1 LRVLEEKTILKTAMV
16 TTEILCNKCGESCM
30 VPRRK
35 KSYEESNDS
44 NFIPPEYDFIGLIEV
59 EYRGGYESEAIPDG
73 DQHQFSL
80 CEPCLAKF
88 MATFKIP
95 SFQYSV

>member
-1 LRVLEEKTILKTAMV
+1 MRTTEERTIIRKKVV
-16 TTEILCNKCGESCM
+16 TTDILCNKCGESCLP
-30 VPRRK
+30 PRTIK
-35 KSYEESNDS
+35 HYEEWNDP
-44 NFIPPEYDFIGLIEV
+44 NLYPKDNEFLGLVEV